1 MAWVLCPSPT
11 PQVAF
16 SEFVR
21 QVQKNEV
28 KRVVIDSASNTF
40 TFALRDSSPLY
51 KMIPGE
57 LHLPVA
63 TCS

>member
-1 MAWVLCPSPT
+1 MALQ

-28 KRVVIDSASNTF
+28 KRVVIDSPSNTF

-51 KMIPGE
+51 KMLPGE
-57 LHLPVA
+57 LFGCV
-63 TCS
+63 C

>member
-1 MAWVLCPSPT
+1 M
-11 PQVAF
+11 AF

-28 KRVVIDSASNTF
+28 KRVVIDSPSNTF

-51 KMIPGE
+51 KMLPGG
-57 LHLPVA
+57 LFGVCLRPFLLQ
-63 TCS
+63 C

>member
-1 MAWVLCPSPT
+1 MRSLNPLCM
-11 PQVAF
+11 QVAF

-28 KRVVIDSASNTF
+28 RRVVIDSSTNTF

-51 KMIPGE
+51 KMLPGE
-57 LHLPVA
+57 HVIGW
-63 TCS
+63 